1 MEIKIEIEDD
11 NIFTHAAFILDQDDF
26 YNKILEIRKCWHLD
40 KKLIVY
46 NDFEK
51 WVKEPHYDFSLTSE
65 VATFWDKAKS
75 KLPDF
80 SFTQIE
86 SNISTET
93 FQEIINS
100 DPMDLEI
107 EYLLRK
113 SGLSVPYKQLIL
125 RAIVCGQVTQDDWKS
140 TKENKDFYHKDWW
153 FDIPTYEKTYKGR
166 PKREIRRDREWYWE
180 YKRGKTDIQISSET
194 TYRDEEMHPIDYEEN
209 YVKPALKRYK
219 SFLKVKGRIHRF

>member
-11 NIFTHAAFILDQDDF
+11 NVFTHAAFILDQDYL
-26 YNKILEIRKCWHLD
+26 YNKILEIRKCWYLD
-40 KKLIVY
+40 KELVFY
-46 NDFEK
+46 NDFK
-51 WVKEPHYDFSLTSE
+51 RWIKEPHYDFSLTPE

-80 SFTQIE
+80 SFTHIE
-86 SNISTET
+86 SNINTEI

-113 SGLSVPYKQLIL
+113 SGLPVPYKQLIL
-125 RAIVCGQVTQDDWKS
+125 KAIVCGQVAQDDWKS

-166 PKREIRRDREWYWE
+166 PKEEIRRDRIWHWQ
-180 YKRGKTDIQISSET
+180 KNKGKTQLQIAKDATE
-194 TYRDEEMHPIDYEEN
+194 RGNIDPED
-209 YVKPALKRYK
+209 YVDNVKKGLKRYRQ
-219 SFLKVKGRIHRF
+219 FLKSRDMK